1 MEPFTTAA
9 IAIGTVMATKAL
21 EKTGEKIGEVV
32 FDRTGKFLTSLKHQS
47 PDTATAIEL
56 APEQALDYGQ
66 AILEVESAAK
76 VNPEFAQTVQE
87 LAASAEEESN
97 PKLAEILQ
105 EVVNT
110 LNSQQPTVQNLAKL
124 AEKINNLNQAQ
135 TINLTQHN
143 NF

>member
-1 MEPFTTAA
+1 
-9 IAIGTVMATKAL
+9 
-21 EKTGEKIGEVV
+21 
-32 FDRTGKFLTSLKHQS
+32 
-47 PDTATAIEL
+47 
-56 APEQALDYGQ
+56 LDYGQ

>member
-21 EKTGEKIGEVV
+21 EKTGEKIGEAV
-32 FDRTGKFLTSLKHQS
+32 FDRTGKFLTSLKQQS

-56 APEQALDYGQ
+56 APEQPLDYGQ
-66 AILEVESAAK
+66 AILEVESAVKA
-76 VNPEFAQTVQE
+76 NSEFAQTVQE
-87 LAASAEEESN
+87 LAASAQEESN
-97 PKLAEILQ
+97 PKLAEIIQ

-110 LNSQQPTVQNLAKL
+110 VKSQQPTVQNLAKL

>member
-32 FDRTGKFLTSLKHQS
+32 FDRTGKFMTSLKHQS